1 MNRRDILKAFLS
13 GGTVL
18 LVATALLT
26 SCETQDDPGGGNPGG
41 NNNSGPLTIDITS
54 SEFAA
59 LASAG
64 GYVVKNGII
73 IINIGG
79 DTFVALSAI
88 CTHQG
93 CVVGYNS
100 TAGNV
105 QCGCHGSVFSTAGA
119 VLNGPA
125 STPLAKDSVS
135 KDGNILTIN
144 T

>member
-1 MNRRDILKAFLS
+1 MNRRDIIKAFLS
-13 GGTVL
+13 GSTVL
-18 LVATALLT
+18 LVAPLLLT

-54 SEFAA
+54 GEFAA

-64 GYVVKNGII
+64 GYAVKNGII
-73 IINIGG
+73 IINTGG
-79 DTFVALSAI
+79 DAFVALSAI

-100 TAGNV
+100 SAGNI
-105 QCGCHGSVFSTAGA
+105 QCGCHGSVFSTGGA

-125 STPLAKDSVS
+125 STPLAKYTVS
-135 KDGNILTIN
+135 KSGNILTIN